1 MNGTTEVFVKPLLS
15 ISIDSFYLF
24 NLLINFLPKR
34 VWYLFYRINLLLK
47 MVDSDK
53 RLFIQDI
60 DSLVFI
66 NSIPFN
72 LVDLLV
78 NVVKEIQSA

>member
-1 MNGTTEVFVKPLLS
+1 
-15 ISIDSFYLF
+15 
-24 NLLINFLPKR
+24 
-34 VWYLFYRINLLLK
+34 

-78 NVVKEIQSA
+78 NVVEDSWPLIFTGFEKNTLDDFNSFVNVFICFWVFFVILINLIKR